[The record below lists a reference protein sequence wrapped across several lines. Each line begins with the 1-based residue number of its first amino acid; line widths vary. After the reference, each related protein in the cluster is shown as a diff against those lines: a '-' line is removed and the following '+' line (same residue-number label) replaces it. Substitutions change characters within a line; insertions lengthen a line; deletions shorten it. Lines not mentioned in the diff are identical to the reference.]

1 MKSFT
6 SEIKIG
12 FVLHEIK
19 ASDKTSTAES
29 RKAEYFWLFVCL
41 FFLIIIDFS
50 EVTVCNLAVGT

>member
-29 RKAEYFWLFVCL
+29 RIFLVFCLFV
-41 FFLIIIDFS
+41 FLIIIDFS